1 MSWNGNFEGGFCKTA
16 FVEKLHIYKIVTTL
30 LFKMV
35 FEQPS
40 SYVRRKKLI
49 F

>member
-1 MSWNGNFEGGFCKTA
+1 MSWNGNFCKTA
-16 FVEKLHIYKIVTTL
+16 FVEKLYIYKIVTTL